1 MAEVKNFRDYSRNF
15 RDPDAPD
22 EETGASFSREP
33 SYQEKIRNH
42 RLIVFY
48 RTIFLLIAAVAI
60 VAFIYVN
67 WHNKVYSE
75 SRVLSS
81 TSLTGMS
88 GVTVLP
94 LGQNII
100 RYSKDGINC
109 MSADGRALW
118 NMTYD
123 MQAPVVRICGE
134 TVAVGDYNGNTI
146 YVANSQGTLGS
157 FGTNLPI
164 RDFCVSSQGVVA
176 VILDDDDITRIKLF
190 DTSGKELAAIKATMA
205 NSGYPTSMSLS
216 PNAELLAVCYL
227 KESGG
232 SILTGVTFFNFGAVG
247 QNETDNMVSSFKYE
261 DTIIPYDVFLDSSTN
276 MAVSDKSIVFYKG
289 EDVPNDPVVNEIG
302 ETEIM
307 SVYNNEDYAGIIC
320 AGTAEE
326 GAYKLTV
333 YNTSGKNILEKYFD
347 LDYTD
352 MFFSDDQFVVYNDKH
367 WQLYGIDG
375 TLRFE
380 GEFDESIKA
389 IIPGPSRNRFT
400 IVTADSIDQIE
411 LR

>member
-1 MAEVKNFRDYSRNF
+1 MAEVRNFRDYSRYF
-15 RDPDAPD
+15 RNSDAPD
-22 EETGASFSREP
+22 EDAGASFSREP

-48 RTIFLLIAAVAI
+48 RTIFLLIVSISLI
-60 VAFIYVN
+60 VFIYMN

-75 SRVLSS
+75 SRVLGT

-88 GVTVLP
+88 GVTVMP
-94 LGQNII
+94 LGQNIL

-109 MSADGRALW
+109 LSADGRALW

-123 MQAPVVRICGE
+123 MQSPVVRICGE

-146 YVANSQGTLGS
+146 YVANSEGTLGS

-164 RDFCVSSQGVVA
+164 RDFCVSEQGVVA

-205 NSGYPTSMSLS
+205 NSGYPTSVSIS
-216 PNAELLAVCYL
+216 PNGELLAVCYL
-227 KESGG
+227 KEASG
-232 SILTGVTFFNFGAVG
+232 SMQTRVTFFNFGAVG

-261 DTIIPYDVFLDSSTN
+261 DTIIPYDVFLNASTN
-276 MAVSDKSIVFYKG
+276 MAVSDKSIIFYKG
-289 EDVPNDPVVNEIG
+289 EDVPNDPVVSDIG
-302 ETEIM
+302 ESEIM
-307 SVYNNEDYAGIIC
+307 SVYNSDSYAGIVS

-333 YNTSGKNILEKYFD
+333 YNTSGKQILEKYFD
-347 LDYTD
+347 LAYTD
-352 MFFSDDQFVVYNDKH
+352 LFFSDDQFVIYNDKQ

-380 GEFDESIKA
+380 GEFDESIRA
-389 IIPGPSRNRFT
+389 IIPGPSRSRFT
-400 IVTADSIDQIE
+400 IVTSDSLDQIE

>member
-1 MAEVKNFRDYSRNF
+1 MAEVRNFRDYSRNY
-15 RDPDAPD
+15 RNEDAPD
-22 EETGASFSREP
+22 DDTGASFSREP

-48 RTIFLLIAAVAI
+48 RTIFLLIVAI
-60 VAFIYVN
+60 ALIAFIYVN

-75 SRVLSS
+75 ARTLSS
-81 TSLTGMS
+81 TTLTGMA

-123 MQAPVVRICGE
+123 MQAPVVRTCNE

-146 YVANSQGTLGS
+146 YVANSEGTLGS

-205 NSGYPTSMSLS
+205 NSGYPTSIAIS
-216 PNAELLAVCYL
+216 PNGELLAVCYL

-232 SILTGVTFFNFGAVG
+232 TIQTGVTFFNFGAVG

-261 DTIIPYDVFLDSSTN
+261 DTIIPFDVFMNSKTN
-276 MAVSDKSIVFYKG
+276 LAVSDSSIIFYKG
-289 EDVPNDPVVNEIG
+289 EDVPNDPVVNDIG
-302 ETEIM
+302 QTQIM
-307 SVYNNEDYAGIIC
+307 SVYNNDTYAGIIS
-320 AGTAEE
+320 AGTAED
-326 GAYKLTV
+326 GAYKLSV
-333 YNTSGKNILEKYFD
+333 YNTSGKNVLEMYFD
-347 LDYTD
+347 LAYTD
-352 MFFSDDQFVVYNDKH
+352 MFFSDDQFVIYNDKQ
-367 WQLYGIDG
+367 WMLYGIDG

-380 GEFDESIKA
+380 GEFEDSIRA
-389 IIPGPSRNRFT
+389 IIPSASRNRFT
-400 IVTADSIDQIE
+400 IVTLDSIDQIE

>member
-1 MAEVKNFRDYSRNF
+1 MAEVRNFRDYSRNT
-15 RDPDAPD
+15 RNTDAPD
-22 EETGASFSREP
+22 DDTGASFSKEP

-48 RTIFLLIAAVAI
+48 RTIFLLIIAVSLI
-60 VAFIYVN
+60 AFIYIN

-75 SRVLSS
+75 ARILKS
-81 TSLTGMS
+81 TTLTGMS
-88 GVTVLP
+88 GVSVIP

-109 MSADGRALW
+109 MSADGSALW

-123 MQAPVVRICGE
+123 MQSPVVRTCNE

-146 YVANSQGTLGS
+146 YVANSEGTLGS

-176 VILDDDDITRIKLF
+176 AILDDGDITRIKLF
-190 DTSGKELAAIKATMA
+190 DTSGTELAAIKATMA
-205 NSGYPTSMSLS
+205 NSGYPTSMSIS
-216 PNAELLAVCYL
+216 PNGELLAVCYL

-232 SILTGVTFFNFGAVG
+232 TLLTGVTFFNFGDVG

-261 DTIIPYDVFLDSSTN
+261 DTIIPYDVFLNSSTN
-276 MAVSDKSIVFYKG
+276 MAVTDNSVIFYKG
-289 EDVPNDPVVNEIG
+289 ADVPNNPVVNDIG
-302 ETEIM
+302 QTQIL
-307 SVYNNEDYAGIIC
+307 SVYNSDSYAGIISS
-320 AGTAEE
+320 GTAED

-333 YNTSGKNILEKYFD
+333 YNTSGKEVLEKYFD
-347 LDYTD
+347 FAYTD
-352 MFFSDDQFVVYNDKH
+352 MFFSDDQFVIYNDTE

-380 GEFDESIKA
+380 GEFDENIRT
-389 IIPGPSRNRFT
+389 IIPGSSRNKFT

>member
-1 MAEVKNFRDYSRNF
+1 MAEVRNFRDYSRNY
-15 RDPDAPD
+15 RNEDAPD
-22 EETGASFSREP
+22 DDTGASFSREP

-48 RTIFLLIAAVAI
+48 RTIFLLIVAI
-60 VAFIYVN
+60 ALIAFIYVN

-75 SRVLSS
+75 ARTLSS
-81 TSLTGMS
+81 TTLTGMA

-123 MQAPVVRICGE
+123 MQAPVVRTCNE

-146 YVANSQGTLGS
+146 YVANSEGTLGS

-205 NSGYPTSMSLS
+205 NSGYPTSIAIS
-216 PNAELLAVCYL
+216 PNGELLAVCYL

-232 SILTGVTFFNFGAVG
+232 TIQTGVTFFNFGAVG

-261 DTIIPYDVFLDSSTN
+261 DTIIPFDVFMNSKTN
-276 MAVSDKSIVFYKG
+276 LAVSDSSIIFYKG
-289 EDVPNDPVVNEIG
+289 EDVPNDPVVNDIG
-302 ETEIM
+302 QTQIM
-307 SVYNNEDYAGIIC
+307 SVYNNDTYAGIIS
-320 AGTAEE
+320 AGTAED
-326 GAYKLTV
+326 GAYKLSV
-333 YNTSGKNILEKYFD
+333 YNTSGKNVLEMYFD
-347 LDYTD
+347 LAYTD
-352 MFFSDDQFVVYNDKH
+352 MFFSDDQFVIYNDKQ
-367 WQLYGIDG
+367 WMLYGIDG

-380 GEFDESIKA
+380 GEFEDSIRA
-389 IIPGPSRNRFT
+389 IIPGASRNRFT
-400 IVTADSIDQIE
+400 IVTSDSIDQIE